1 MNFVKLEKSTLYLL
15 GGLGA
20 LLTGVIAVVSYVNM
34 KDHRE
39 MIKENAKL
47 ENELK
52 LLELELKKYQL
63 KKVNGD
69 D

>member
-63 KKVNGD
+63 KKVNAD